1 MKFKEFKITEAPDLM
16 TQYNQGGKKAMPA
29 IKDLQTKLK
38 AAGFDPNGIDGK
50 YGPGTFKAV
59 QAFQKANGLQADG
72 QAGDSTLAKINTG
85 PQQAAATKKT
95 NVAPPP
101 AKPTTAN
108 TTTANVSPPPAKPT
122 TANTTTT
129 PSQPANAA
137 PTGGTQAQSPS
148 TTPQTTQPASPAA
161 ATNTNANTAP
171 ATNTNTNTNTPAK
184 PTGDPQPTTN
194 TNNTN
199 TNTPTTNTGD
209 QTPTKAQDGGD
220 ASTYTIDGKPATRA
234 EYEKRFGTDVSGRQN
249 DVANLKAR
257 IQGSS
262 KAAEDEKR
270 KWEQAQLDDPN
281 SKYYDGVPADPDDP
295 SYPAELKA
303 IDAKYAKQNAA
314 DQQKIKDLSSDP
326 RVANNVKSDFDK
338 ALDGDDDAFGK
349 SNMKDPFADDPEG
362 DAAFDKALDGDD
374 DFDKALDGD
383 DDFDKALDSDDD
395 INTNT
400 STSNT
405 TSNSTSTSNVTRTG
419 GTTTSVKQS
428 GGGSTTRFAS
438 KYADNDESNKLKA
451 QAKDIEDNQMNA
463 FADQYDKNNP
473 GAKRFDYTRSPEYKK
488 LKQQARD
495 LRKQARAAM
504 TLVHPS
510 GQVDVNGKTTYYGK
524 GANKDGSWDGQ
535 QFQPTKETKLYFD
548 IMKEMLK

>member
-1 MKFKEFKITEAPDLM
+1 MRFKEIKIVEAPDLM
-16 TQYNQGGKKAMPA
+16 TQYNRGGKKALPA

-59 QAFQKANGLQADG
+59 QAYQKANGLQADG
-72 QAGDSTLAKINTG
+72 QAGDSTLAKINAG
-85 PQQAAATKKT
+85 GAAPQPQAPATQKAA
-95 NVAPPP
+95 P
-101 AKPTTAN
+101 AKADTTAK
-108 TTTANVSPPPAKPT
+108 APA
-122 TANTTTT
+122 

-137 PTGGTQAQSPS
+137 PTGGTQAKAAS
-148 TTPQTTQPASPAA
+148 TTPQTTQPANTQPADA
-161 ATNTNANTAP
+161 KPATDPEPTANTTATTP
-171 ATNTNTNTNTPAK
+171 ATDAEPTANTTAT
-184 PTGDPQPTTN
+184 
-194 TNNTN
+194 
-199 TNTPTTNTGD
+199 TGD
-209 QTPTKAQDGGD
+209 QSPTKAQDGGD
-220 ASTYTIDGKPATRA
+220 ASTYTLDGKPVSRA

-249 DVANLKAR
+249 DVANLKSR

-262 KAAEDEKR
+262 RAAEDEKS
-270 KWEQAQLDDPN
+270 KWVQAQLDDPN
-281 SKYYDGVPADPDDP
+281 SKYYDGVPDDPDDP

-303 IDAKYAKQNAA
+303 IDDKYAKQNAA

-338 ALDGDDDAFGK
+338 AVDGDPDAFGK

-362 DAAFDKALDGDD
+362 DAAFDKALDGD
-374 DFDKALDGD
+374 
-383 DDFDKALDSDDD
+383 

-405 TSNSTSTSNVTRTG
+405 TSNSTSTSSVTRTG

-438 KYADNDESNKLKA
+438 KYADNDESNKLRD
-451 QAKDIEDNQMNA
+451 QAKEIEDTQLGA
-463 FADQYDKNNP
+463 FADNYKKQNP
-473 GAKRFDYTRSPEYKK
+473 TAKTFDFTRDPGYKK

-495 LRKQARAAM
+495 LKKQARAAM
-504 TLVHPS
+504 TLVHPA
-510 GQVDVNGKTTYYGK
+510 GEVDVNGKTTYYGK
-524 GANKDGSWDGQ
+524 GANKDGTWDGT

-548 IMKEMLK
+548 IMKEMMR

>member
-1 MKFKEFKITEAPDLM
+1 MKFKEFYILEAPDLM
-16 TQYNQGGKKAMPA
+16 TQYNQGGKKALPA

-59 QAFQKANGLQADG
+59 QAYQKANGLQADG
-72 QAGDSTLAKINTG
+72 QAGDSTLAKINSS
-85 PQQAAATKKT
+85 PAKAQAQAPATPKAK
-95 NVAPPP
+95 PP
-101 AKPTTAN
+101 A
-108 TTTANVSPPPAKPT
+108 
-122 TANTTTT
+122 
-129 PSQPANAA
+129 QPANAA
-137 PTGGTQAQSPS
+137 PTGGTQPKAAA
-148 TTPQTTQPASPAA
+148 TTPQTTQPANTQPANTTPA
-161 ATNTNANTAP
+161 KPDATATGDPQPTNTAP
-171 ATNTNTNTNTPAK
+171 TKPDTTTAK
-184 PTGDPQPTTN
+184 PTGDPEPTNTPPAKPDTTN
-194 TNNTN
+194 TAPAT
-199 TNTPTTNTGD
+199 D

-220 ASTYTIDGKPATRA
+220 ASTYTLDGKPATRA

-249 DVANLKAR
+249 DVANLKAK

-262 KAAEDEKR
+262 KAASDEKQR
-270 KWEQAQLDDPN
+270 WVQAQLEDPN
-281 SKYYDGVPADPDDP
+281 SKYNKGVPSDKRDP

-303 IDAKYAKQNAA
+303 IDDKYAKQNVA

-338 ALDGDDDAFGK
+338 ALDGDDDAFG
-349 SNMKDPFADDPEG
+349 SNSKIKDPFADDPEG
-362 DAAFDKALDGDD
+362 DSA
-374 DFDKALDGD
+374 FDKALDGD

-405 TSNSTSTSNVTRTG
+405 TSNSTSTSNVTTTG

-438 KYADNDESNKLKA
+438 KYADNDESNKLRA
-451 QAKDIEDNQMNA
+451 QVKDIERNQMSA
-463 FADQYDKNNP
+463 FADNYQTNNP
-473 GAKRFDYTRSPEYKK
+473 TAKRFDFTQDPGYKK
-488 LKQQARD
+488 LKQQASD

-510 GQVDVNGKTTYYGK
+510 GEVDVNGKTTYYGK

-548 IMKEMLK
+548 IMKEVATI

>member
-1 MKFKEFKITEAPDLM
+1 MRFKEIKIVEAPDLM
-16 TQYNQGGKKAMPA
+16 TQYNRGGKKALPA

-59 QAFQKANGLQADG
+59 QAYQKANGLQADG
-72 QAGDSTLAKINTG
+72 QAGDSTLAKINAGGAAPQAPAPATQKAAPATTG
-85 PQQAAATKKT
+85 T
-95 NVAPPP
+95 P
-101 AKPTTAN
+101 AKA
-108 TTTANVSPPPAKPT
+108 PAPG
-122 TANTTTT
+122 
-129 PSQPANAA
+129 QPANAA
-137 PTGGTQAQSPS
+137 PTGGTQAKAAS
-148 TTPQTTQPASPAA
+148 TTPQTTQPADTQPAD
-161 ATNTNANTAP
+161 
-171 ATNTNTNTNTPAK
+171 AK
-184 PTGDPQPTTN
+184 PTTPATDTTTAKPTTSTTPATDTTTAEPTGDAEPTGT
-194 TNNTN
+194 TNNTAS
-199 TNTPTTNTGD
+199 TGD

-220 ASTYTIDGKPATRA
+220 ASTYTLDGKPATRA

-249 DVANLKAR
+249 DVANLKAK

-262 KAAEDEKR
+262 RASEDEKR
-270 KWEQAQLDDPN
+270 KWVQAQLDDPN
-281 SKYYDGVPADPDDP
+281 SKYTDGVPDDPDDP

-303 IDAKYAKQNAA
+303 IDDKYAKQNAA

-349 SNMKDPFADDPEG
+349 SNMKDPFADDPKG

-438 KYADNDESNKLKA
+438 KYADNDESNKLRD
-451 QAKDIEDNQMNA
+451 QAKEVERTQMRA
-463 FADQYDKNNP
+463 FADNYKKQNP
-473 GAKRFDYTRSPEYKK
+473 TAKRFDFTQDPGYTK

-495 LRKQARAAM
+495 LRSQAEKAK
-504 TLVHPS
+504 TLVHPA
-510 GQVDVNGKTTYYGK
+510 GEVDVNGKTTYYGK
-524 GANKDGSWDGQ
+524 GANKDGTWDGT

-548 IMKEMLK
+548 IMKEMML